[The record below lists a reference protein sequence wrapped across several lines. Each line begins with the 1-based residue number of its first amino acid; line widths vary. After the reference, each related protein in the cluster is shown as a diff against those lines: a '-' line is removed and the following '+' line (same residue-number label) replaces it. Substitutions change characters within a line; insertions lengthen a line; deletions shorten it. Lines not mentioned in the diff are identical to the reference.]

1 MYKSLRSTV
10 NSSEWVFPASGSRRH
25 ELLQRSGG
33 CMINSLNF
41 TSSYST
47 WCNRWAHFK
56 RYGRSRKAL
65 QAQVNWEGF
74 ERETMLFK
82 HIPQYKVTSDGNGNS
97 ALWYIADLYCDI
109 QYVGELGARFFFF
122 LSGSEYS
129 GHQVA
134 QDKNWPDMRV
144 GHNSAHGRSW
154 KCIHT
159 EALPS
164 ASDHDWRSTINDIK
178 SHFSPS
184 HNCLITIN

>member
-1 MYKSLRSTV
+1 MYESLRSTV

-109 QYVGELGARFFFF
+109 QYVGELGPDFFFF
-122 LSGSEYS
+122 YQDPRTAVIRLHKIKTDQTWEWDTTAHTVAPGNAFTLKRC
-129 GHQVA
+129 HQPV
-134 QDKNWPDMRV
+134 
-144 GHNSAHGRSW
+144 
-154 KCIHT
+154 
-159 EALPS
+159 
-164 ASDHDWRSTINDIK
+164 IK
-178 SHFSPS
+178 
-184 HNCLITIN
+184 IEDQQ

>member
-1 MYKSLRSTV
+1 MYESLRSTV

-33 CMINSLNF
+33 CVINSLNF

-82 HIPQYKVTSDGNGNS
+82 HIPQYKVTSDGKVILLFGILLIYTVTFSMLANS
-97 ALWYIADLYCDI
+97 GQI
-109 QYVGELGARFFFF
+109 FFFF
-122 LSGSEYS
+122 QDSSTAVIRLHKIKTDQTWEWDTTAHTVAPGNAFTLKRC
-129 GHQVA
+129 HQPV
-134 QDKNWPDMRV
+134 
-144 GHNSAHGRSW
+144 
-154 KCIHT
+154 
-159 EALPS
+159 
-164 ASDHDWRSTINDIK
+164 
-178 SHFSPS
+178 
-184 HNCLITIN
+184 ITIEDQQ

>member
-1 MYKSLRSTV
+1 MYESLRSTV

-47 WCNRWAHFK
+47 CCNRWAHFK

-82 HIPQYKVTSDGNGNS
+82 HIPQYKVTSDGKVILLFGILLIYTVTFSMLANS
-97 ALWYIADLYCDI
+97 GLI
-109 QYVGELGARFFFF
+109 FFF

-144 GHNSAHGRSW
+144 RHNSAHGRSW

-184 HNCLITIN
+184 HNCPVTIN